1 MFLGNSLNFI
11 KQVNVYYT
19 MKQGFWII
27 VKKIVKNAD
36 VVLEVLD
43 ARFPNITRISR
54 LEKMAKE
61 KLILVINKADLVS
74 KNTLDKIKIEFKNS
88 KYILV
93 SSKNSGNISELIHL
107 IKNKGKVAVI
117 GYPNTGK
124 STLINRLSS
133 GGRARTSSESG
144 FTKGKQL
151 ISGKGFMLM
160 DTPGIVPFEDRDEI
174 RLGLVS
180 GISPAKLE
188 NPDLVANKLIHIFK
202 KNNPLEFEEY
212 YGVDMNLD
220 SYSIILE
227 IGKKRHMLLKKG
239 KIDERRSA
247 VSVLEDWHKGKI
259 KL

>member
-1 MFLGNSLNFI
+1 
-11 KQVNVYYT
+11 

-27 VKKIVKNAD
+27 AKKIVKEAD

-43 ARFPNITRISR
+43 ARFPNITRITR

-61 KLILVINKADLVS
+61 KLILIINKVDIIS
-74 KNTLDKIKIEFKNS
+74 KKTLDKVKTEFKNS
-88 KYILV
+88 KYVLV
-93 SSKNSGNISELIHL
+93 SSKNSKNINELIRL

-124 STLINRLSS
+124 STLINKLSS
-133 GGRARTSSESG
+133 GGKTKTSSESG
-144 FTKGKQL
+144 FTRGKQL
-151 ISGKGFMLM
+151 IAGKGFMLM
-160 DTPGIVPFEDRDEI
+160 DTPGIVPFESRDEV

-180 GISPAKLE
+180 GISPSKLE
-188 NPDLVANKLIHIFK
+188 NPDLVATKLIHIFK
-202 KNNPLEFEEY
+202 KNNPLEFGKY
-212 YGVDMNLD
+212 YDVDMSLD
-220 SYSIILE
+220 SYSILLE

-239 KIDERRSA
+239 EIDERRAA

>member
-1 MFLGNSLNFI
+1 
-11 KQVNVYYT
+11 

-27 VKKIVKNAD
+27 AKKIVRDAD

-54 LEKMAKE
+54 LEKMAKK

-74 KNTLDKIKIEFKNS
+74 QKTLDKIKIEFKNS
-88 KYILV
+88 KYVLV
-93 SSKNSGNISELIHL
+93 SSKNSRSIWELIQL

-124 STLINRLSS
+124 STLINKLSS
-133 GGRARTSSESG
+133 GGKAPTSPESG

-151 ISGKGFMLM
+151 IAGKGGIMLM

-180 GISPAKLE
+180 GISPSKLE
-188 NPDLVANKLIHIFK
+188 NPDLVATKLIHIFK

-212 YGVDMNLD
+212 YGVDMSLD
-220 SYSIILE
+220 SYSILLE
-227 IGKKRHMLLKKG
+227 IGKKRCMLLKKG
-239 KIDERRSA
+239 EIDERRASI
-247 VSVLEDWHKGKI
+247 SVLEDWHKGKI

>member
-1 MFLGNSLNFI
+1 
-11 KQVNVYYT
+11 

-27 VKKIVKNAD
+27 AKKIVKDAD

-43 ARFPNITRISR
+43 ARFPNITRITR

-74 KNTLDKIKIEFKNS
+74 NKTLDKIRTEFKNS
-88 KYILV
+88 KYVLV
-93 SSKNSGNISELIHL
+93 SSLNSKNIWELIRL
-107 IKNKGKVAVI
+107 IRNKGKVAVI

-124 STLINRLSS
+124 SALINRLSS
-133 GGRARTSSESG
+133 GGRAGTSSESG

-151 ISGKGFMLM
+151 IAGKGGIMLM
-160 DTPGIVPFEDRDEI
+160 DTPGIVPFESRDEV

-180 GISPAKLE
+180 GISPSKLE
-188 NPDLVANKLIHIFK
+188 NPDLVATKLIHMFK
-202 KNNPLEFEEY
+202 KNNPLAFSEY
-212 YGVDMNLD
+212 YDVDMSLD
-220 SYSIILE
+220 SYSILLE

-239 KIDERRSA
+239 EIDERRA
-247 VSVLEDWHKGKI
+247 AISVLEDWHKGKI

>member
-1 MFLGNSLNFI
+1 
-11 KQVNVYYT
+11 

-27 VKKIVKNAD
+27 AKQIVRDAD
-36 VVLEVLD
+36 IVLEVLD

-61 KLILVINKADLVS
+61 KLILVINKVDLIS
-74 KNTLDKIKIEFKNS
+74 NKTLDKVKTEFKNS
-88 KYILV
+88 KYVLV
-93 SSKNSGNISELIHL
+93 SSKNSRNILELIKL
-107 IKNKGKVAVI
+107 IRNKGKVAVI

-124 STLINRLSS
+124 STLINKLSS
-133 GGRARTSSESG
+133 GGRAKTSSESG

-151 ISGKGFMLM
+151 IAGKRGIMLM
-160 DTPGIVPFEDRDEI
+160 DTPGIVPFEDRDEV

-180 GISPAKLE
+180 GISPSKLE
-188 NPDLVANKLIHIFK
+188 DPDVVATKLISMFK
-202 KNNPLEFEEY
+202 KNNSLEFGKY
-212 YGVDMNLD
+212 YGVDMSLD
-220 SYSIILE
+220 SYSILLE

-239 KIDERRSA
+239 EIDERRAA

>member
-1 MFLGNSLNFI
+1 
-11 KQVNVYYT
+11 

-27 VKKIVKNAD
+27 AKNIVRDAD
-36 VVLEVLD
+36 IVLEVLD
-43 ARFPNITRISR
+43 ARFPHITRITR

-61 KLILVINKADLVS
+61 KLILVINKVDLVS
-74 KNTLDKIKIEFKNS
+74 KNTLDKIKTEFKNS
-88 KYILV
+88 KYVLV
-93 SSKNSGNISELIHL
+93 SSKNSKNISELIPM

-144 FTKGKQL
+144 FTHGKQL
-151 ISGKGFMLM
+151 IAGKGFMLM
-160 DTPGIVPFEDRDEI
+160 DTPGIVPFADRDEV

-180 GISPAKLE
+180 GISPSKLE
-188 NPDLVANKLIHIFK
+188 NPDVVATKLIYIFK
-202 KNNPLEFEEY
+202 KNNCLEFERY
-212 YGVDMNLD
+212 YGVDMSLD
-220 SYSIILE
+220 SYSILLE

-239 KIDERRSA
+239 EIDERRAA

>member
-1 MFLGNSLNFI
+1 
-11 KQVNVYYT
+11 

-27 VKKIVKNAD
+27 AKKIVKDAD

-43 ARFPNITRISR
+43 ARFPNITRIAR

-74 KNTLDKIKIEFKNS
+74 SKTLDKIRTEFKNS
-88 KYILV
+88 KYVLV
-93 SSKNSGNISELIHL
+93 SSKNSKNIRELIKL
-107 IKNKGKVAVI
+107 IRNRGKVAVI

-124 STLINRLSS
+124 STLINKLSS
-133 GGRARTSSESG
+133 RGRAKTSSESG

-151 ISGKGFMLM
+151 IAGKRGIMLM

-180 GISPAKLE
+180 GISPSKLE
-188 NPDLVANKLIHIFK
+188 NPDLVVTKLIHIFK
-202 KNNPLEFEEY
+202 KNNPLEFGEY
-212 YGVDMNLD
+212 YGVDMSLD
-220 SYSIILE
+220 SYNILLE
-227 IGKKRHMLLKKG
+227 IGKKKHMLLKKG
-239 KIDERRSA
+239 EIDERRAAISI
-247 VSVLEDWHKGKI
+247 LEDWHKGRI

>member
-1 MFLGNSLNFI
+1 
-11 KQVNVYYT
+11 

-27 VKKIVKNAD
+27 AKQIVRNAD

-43 ARFPNITRISR
+43 ARFPNITRITR

-74 KNTLDKIKIEFKNS
+74 NKTLDKIRTEFKNS
-88 KYILV
+88 KYVLV
-93 SSKNSGNISELIHL
+93 SSLNSKNIGELIRL
-107 IKNKGKVAVI
+107 IRNKGKVAVI

-124 STLINRLSS
+124 SALINRLSS
-133 GGRARTSSESG
+133 GGRAKTSSESG
-144 FTKGKQL
+144 FTRGKQM
-151 ISGKGFMLM
+151 ISGKGGIMLM

-180 GISPAKLE
+180 GISPSKLE
-188 NPDLVANKLIHIFK
+188 NPDLVATKLIYMFR
-202 KNNPLEFEEY
+202 KNNPLEFEKF
-212 YGVDMNLD
+212 YGVDMSLD
-220 SYSIILE
+220 SYTILLE

-239 KIDERRSA
+239 EIDERRA
-247 VSVLEDWHKGKI
+247 AISVLVDWHKGKI